1 MRSHSPTK
9 VITNKSD
16 IRNYLPLSSLVGLK
30 SSVLVAYSPK
40 TKHKIGSTVG
50 LLGLLE
56 ILWIWNC
63 WAKWWLW
70 LFSGMCAEK
79 VLFCFAKILANI
91 LGGGYVM
98 LWSCS
103 RWSQML
109 SRFAKTLI
117 RCKIDAYQRIS
128 ELTRRKHDVIWR
140 RCWLIDSTLLKRLRS
155 LPCIGY
161 TRTCFPFKPS
171 HPE

>member
-1 MRSHSPTK
+1 MVGSISKAIIYLRQTCVLTQRQKWPPK
-9 VITNKSD
+9 L
-16 IRNYLPLSSLVGLK
+16 YLPPSSLVGLK

-40 TKHKIGSTVG
+40 TKHEIGSTVG

-70 LFSGMCAEK
+70 LFSGMFAEK

-109 SRFAKTLI
+109 SRFAKTLTDVKLTPI
-117 RCKIDAYQRIS
+117 KEYQNWRD
-128 ELTRRKHDVIWR
+128 EYMMWFGEDVG
-140 RCWLIDSTLLKRLRS
+140 WLIPL
-155 LPCIGY
+155 
-161 TRTCFPFKPS
+161 F
-171 HPE
+171 